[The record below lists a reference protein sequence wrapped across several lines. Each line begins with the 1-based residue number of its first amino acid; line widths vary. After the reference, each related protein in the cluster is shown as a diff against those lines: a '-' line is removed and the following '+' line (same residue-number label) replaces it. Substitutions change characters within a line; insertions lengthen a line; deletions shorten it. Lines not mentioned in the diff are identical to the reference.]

1 MVVATVAVSE
11 AVSEAAKGVVSEAVS
26 GVGTTGV
33 GAEAA
38 KGVGTTGVGAMAA
51 KAGGKEE
58 PVLQAVSV
66 GVILSHRFRSRRV
79 VNMILA

>member
-1 MVVATVAVSE
+1 MAVSE

-26 GVGTTGV
+26 
-33 GAEAA
+33 EAA
-38 KGVGTTGVGAMAA
+38 RGAMRGVA
-51 KAGGKEE
+51 KAGELGVVAKWGGGSS
-58 PVLQAVSV
+58 VVQVVQAVSV